1 MVARRVATSAEV
13 VAWGDLGV
21 SDCGSLEALVERLLA
36 RVRELESVVEQQR
49 RVIAEQADRIVELE
63 RRLGRDSSM
72 SSRPPSSD
80 APWEKQPA
88 KKRSSRSRSGRK
100 PGKQPGSASA
110 SRDVVDDPDETFEVA
125 PDHCARCEKP
135 LDDAAE
141 TARVRRQVADV
152 EPPPPPKV
160 TEYQLVSRRCGG
172 CGHVND
178 PAATDVPR
186 PVNPGSDVTRPTAS
200 APEQPGAPREPS
212 APKEA
217 GAREPAATEPVTNS
231 GTAPTKTPVVPDP
244 VLALALRPGSPVRIG
259 PQTTA
264 LAALLT
270 CGHYL
275 PIGRAT
281 SVLDALAGIGVSTG
295 FMAGVR
301 GRAAALLETEF
312 LPHLQALLP
321 TAGVLHADETTGRA
335 AGELAYVHVACTEYL
350 TLMHVG
356 GRSSDD
362 IDAGGVL
369 PEFTGTLMRDGYT
382 GYAHLPAVHA
392 WCAAHLLRDLHAVSD
407 ADPVGQLW
415 AKAMADTL
423 LEANQA
429 AHQTRTAGANQL
441 DPVALTQIRNHYLG
455 ALAKGRTDNHD
466 HRSALAVQA
475 RRLIRRFTRY
485 EDMILRFAVDLTVP
499 FTNNCAERAVRPV
512 KVQQRTSGGCW
523 RTLQGLIDFALVHS
537 YLDTATQW
545 GIDKLQA
552 LRQLFTTGAW
562 LPPALTPS

>member
-1 MVARRVATSAEV
+1 
-13 VAWGDLGV
+13 V
-21 SDCGSLEALVERLLA
+21 SGSGSLEALVERLLG
-36 RVRELESVVEQQR
+36 RVRELESVVVQQK

-63 RRLGRDSSM
+63 RRLGRDSST

-80 APWEKQPA
+80 APWDKQPA

-100 PGKQPGSASA
+100 PGKQPGSVSA
-110 SRDVVDDPDETFEVA
+110 SRSLVDDPDETFEVA
-125 PDHCARCEKP
+125 PDHCARCEKS
-135 LDDAAE
+135 LDGATE
-141 TARVRRQVADV
+141 TARVRRQVVDV
-152 EPPPPPKV
+152 KPPPPPKV

-178 PAATDVPR
+178 PATTDVAH
-186 PVNPGSDVTRPTAS
+186 PVDPGSDVARPATGTPPETGTPHEAS
-200 APEQPGAPREPS
+200 APHETGATGPAVTEPVPGS
-212 APKEA
+212 
-217 GAREPAATEPVTNS
+217 GAAPAAT
-231 GTAPTKTPVVPDP
+231 GLAPDP
-244 VLALALRPGSPVRIG
+244 VVVLALRPGSPVRIG

-275 PIGRAT
+275 PVGRAA
-281 SVLDALAGIGVSTG
+281 SVLDALAGIRVSTG
-295 FMAGVR
+295 FTAGVR
-301 GRAAALLETEF
+301 GRAAALLEGAF
-312 LPHLQALLP
+312 LPHLRALLP
-321 TAGVLHADETTGRA
+321 TAGVVHADETTGRA
-335 AGELAYVHVACTEYL
+335 AGALAYVHVACTEYL

-369 PEFTGTLMRDGYT
+369 PKFTGTLMRDGYA

-392 WCAAHLLRDLHAVSD
+392 WCAAHLLRDLRAVSD
-407 ADPVGQLW
+407 ADPAGQLW
-415 AKAMADTL
+415 AQAMADTL
-423 LEANQA
+423 LEAHQA
-429 AHQTRTAGANQL
+429 AHQARAVGAEAL
-441 DPVALTQIRNHYLG
+441 DPAVLTQIRNHYLG
-455 ALAKGRTDNHD
+455 AIAKGRTDNHG
-466 HRSALAVQA
+466 HRSTLAAQA

-537 YLDTATQW
+537 YLDTATKW
-545 GIDKLQA
+545 GIDKLDA
-552 LRQLFTTGAW
+552 LRQLFTTGPW
-562 LPPALTPS
+562 LPPALTPAE